1 MCLEIRKTCKCGKNN
16 AQFHM
21 RDNVLSQEVVAEL
34 YCPECSDSADL
45 NSETMLTD
53 NGWIIE
59 YDMELA
65 RFMTVSKL
73 MLDPDT
79 IRPGYL
85 FDNGYACWLEM
96 YPGEKIDILEERTEI
111 IELQKTDPRRYLQ
124 EISNWNIARIDRL
137 KAEGWRKA
145 LAA

>member
-21 RDNVLSQEVVAEL
+21 RDNVLSQEV
-34 YCPECSDSADL
+34 
-45 NSETMLTD
+45 
-53 NGWIIE
+53 
-59 YDMELA
+59 ELA